1 VADHVAVRVNGEWCE
16 LPGIE
21 SVDHAVAMSAVE
33 VEHTRLGRVWVVPRS
48 FPMLAWPD
56 GTWPVAGPA
65 VAEVRRG

>member
-1 VADHVAVRVNGEWCE
+1 MADHVAVRVNGEWCE

-21 SVDHAVAMSAVE
+21 SVQAALYVTAVE
-33 VEHTRLGRVWVVPRS
+33 VEHTRLGAIWVVPRS

-65 VAEVRRG
+65 VATVCRG